1 MTRAMP
7 DAPARCRFLVPG
19 HAARE
24 GACTVALDP
33 PCLRVTP
40 SGGQGWAC
48 DYGEIE
54 RFQVGENGLTLTL
67 LDGTIVELFELGRA
81 LPALLVGLRDGWR
94 DRTTRSL
101 LLDAHDERARFEGW
115 ARRIAPDPRANGP
128 AQVRVYPGHLA
139 VLPAERP
146 AFPLPLAAI
155 EHFAF
160 DAATYT
166 YTVEAPPVSASIG
179 YLARDT
185 ERFGTVVET
194 LRAERLELARRTFRE
209 TFPQLPEAR
218 LDRLVER
225 FREGRA
231 VPVSAL
237 AAIDPPLQQALVDN
251 VVGHERY
258 PYYENL
264 AARAVPSP
272 AYVAFGLVPRVEAHE
287 AAEPLEDEDT
297 NPHFDDGAG
306 DGAADDAVTDAGGHA
321 LVPLFSFL
329 FPVPVAD
336 GRRLAVAWE
345 PMSPTGRATYF
356 FRPDD
361 IDDASPERAVGSVN
375 AALARVGYR
384 REPVYLSAAT
394 IVREPRVRHY
404 AIAEA
409 RVPELRWLRAHL
421 VGRAIHNGVDA
432 WGRACTRLLV

>member
-1 MTRAMP
+1 MTPSLPPEIAAAYRYAAAGRAP
-7 DAPARCRFLVPG
+7 RGGPCTITLAPPSL
-19 HAARE
+19 
-24 GACTVALDP
+24 TVAP
-33 PCLRVTP
+33 QA
-40 SGGQGWAC
+40 GAGWTY
-48 DYGEIE
+48 DVGEIE
-54 RFQVGENGLTLTL
+54 RFHVGDAGLSLTL
-67 LDGTIVELFELGRA
+67 LDGSVLELSDLGRA
-81 LPALLVGLRDGWR
+81 LPAVLVALRDGWR
-94 DRTTRSL
+94 DRTMRSL

-115 ARRIAPDPRANGP
+115 ARRLAPDPLANGP
-128 AQVRVYPGHLA
+128 AQIRVYPGHLA

-160 DAATYT
+160 DAGTYT
-166 YTVEAPPVSASIG
+166 YTVEAPPVAATIG
-179 YLARDT
+179 HLARDT

-194 LRAERLELARRTFRE
+194 LRAERLDLARRTFRE
-209 TFPQLPEAR
+209 TFPQLPVAR

-251 VVGHERY
+251 VVGHERH
-258 PYYENL
+258 PYYESL
-264 AARAVPSP
+264 AARAVPAP
-272 AYVAFGLVPRVEAHE
+272 AYVAFGLVPRVEALE

-297 NPHFDDGAG
+297 NPHF
-306 DGAADDAVTDAGGHA
+306 ADDAADEGVTDAGGHA

-375 AALARVGYR
+375 AALARIGYR

-432 WGRACTRLLV
+432 WGRACARLLV